1 MPEEGGSIDL
11 LLGKLLAKVEGIEE
25 RLKRADES
33 RQHIHERLDQL
44 VIRTTHLE
52 ADVSN
57 TKTSI
62 DAMKGV
68 TDDVVKLRQR
78 VEGAGT
84 MGRWLL
90 RLAVASVGIAGWL
103 VGLYTW
109 LTGRPPP

>member
-1 MPEEGGSIDL
+1 MPESNVERT
-11 LLGKLLAKVEGIEE
+11 LGILLAKVDGINE
-25 RLKRADES
+25 RLERADAS

-52 ADVSN
+52 SEVSN
-57 TKTSI
+57 TKDSV

-90 RLAVASVGIAGWL
+90 RLAVASVGLAGWL
-103 VGLYTW
+103 LGIYTW